1 MNAARSPVPVPVD
14 ILVRPGPA
22 LLQGIEDGP
31 WLAAHRERYGAL
43 PRLGLDELTALVG
56 DVGLRGRGGA
66 AFPFATKLAAAAA
79 GRRPVVVVNL
89 AEGEP
94 ASGKDMALA
103 LTRPHLVLDGAY
115 AAAAALG
122 ARELHVVLPGDRPV
136 AAERMRAALRE
147 RPERPERLRVQEHTA
162 SPRFVSGQA
171 RAVVELLEGREN
183 LPVTAWQPEAAA
195 GLRGRPTL
203 LSNAETWAHVGLLVL
218 RGAADYRRLG
228 TTGEPGTTLLTVTA
242 QGSVPQV
249 HEVELGSPLRDV
261 LPDDDGSP
269 GIVGGFHGSWATAET
284 LSRARVSVPGLQ
296 ALGIPL
302 GAGVVLLPGPGSCPL
317 QLTSRIVDHL
327 AGQSAGRCGPCLN
340 GLPALAGALRG
351 VLHGTE
357 SPARVEQLCGLVVRR
372 GACAHPDGTAR
383 LVRSMLLTFPDEIAA
398 HARGGCATR
407 PVEVAS

>member
-1 MNAARSPVPVPVD
+1 MNAARSPVPVPDD

-22 LLQGIEDGP
+22 LLRGIADGP
-31 WLAAHRERYGAL
+31 SLAAHRERYGAL
-43 PRLGLDELTALVG
+43 PRLTLSDLGALVG
-56 DVGLRGRGGA
+56 EVGLRGRGGA

-94 ASGKDMALA
+94 ASSKDMALA

-122 ARELHVVLPGDRPV
+122 SRELHVVLPGDRAV

-147 RPERPERLRVQEHTA
+147 RPERLLVHEHTA
-162 SPRFVSGQA
+162 APRFVAGQA
-171 RAVVELLEGREN
+171 RAVVELIESRPN
-183 LPVTAWQPEAAA
+183 LPVTAWRPEAVS
-195 GLRGRPTL
+195 GVQGRPTL
-203 LSNAETWAHVGLLVL
+203 LSNAETWAHVGLLAL
-218 RGAADYRRLG
+218 RGAAAYRRLG
-228 TTGEPGTTLLTVTA
+228 TPGEPGTTLLTVTA
-242 QGSVPQV
+242 QGAVPQV
-249 HEVELGSPLRDV
+249 HEVELGSRLRDV
-261 LPDDDGSP
+261 LPADDGSS
-269 GIVGGFHGSWATAET
+269 GIIGGFHGSWATAET
-284 LSRARVSVPGLQ
+284 LSRARVSVPDLQ

-302 GAGVVLLPGPGSCPL
+302 GAGVVLLPGPGACPL

-340 GLPALAGALRG
+340 GLPALAGALHG
-351 VLHGTE
+351 VVNGSEGT
-357 SPARVEQLCGLVVRR
+357 SRVEQLCGLVVRR

-398 HARGGCATR
+398 HALGGCATR
-407 PVEVAS
+407 PLEVAS